1 MVDLPLFI
9 PDDIDKYFYN
19 RTDDLNMLDFY
30 LSSVNRNISER
41 ILLTGVRGVGKT
53 YILQK
58 ILKNAPNNIIIT
70 YLDVSKIF
78 GETFGELKEET
89 LLIELLDA
97 MSNSIKEKN
106 KEFNTYFNNL
116 KDFINKLRLNNYD
129 FTNTGDL
136 FGIPIPNSY
145 KNSKKLSKFVMEF
158 PQKFV
163 DNNDNINGF
172 IIILDEFQIL
182 KNLENP
188 EAFFWLIRSF
198 NLFQSNVNYVFSESV
213 SNTAEIIE
221 MLNESSG
228 AFGGRIKQINIEP
241 FSKNEVKS
249 YLNDMMKELEFTE
262 DGFEMLYECT
272 RGIPMYINSF
282 CNVLNPQK
290 VYDANSIKE
299 TFQIKLNQIMVMW
312 IEVWGSLNEYEK
324 KIILNILPDNNKSW
338 NELLNLTNLST
349 RTLTKYLKT
358 LQNKGIIEYKEDKYY
373 VVNLMLKKY
382 LEFRKKNTGLYP
394 N

>member
-1 MVDLPLFI
+1 
-9 PDDIDKYFYN
+9 
-19 RTDDLNMLDFY
+19 MLDFY

-373 VVNLMLKKY
+373 VVDLMLKKY

>member
-198 NLFQSNVNYVFSESV
+198 NLFQSNVNYVFSGSV